1 MDPYILAV
9 AFYVLF
15 LIGVGIYKSR
25 SVKSQDDFMV
35 AGRKTST
42 FF

>member
-1 MDPYILAV
+1 MDPYIVAV
-9 AFYVLF
+9 VVYVAF

-35 AGRKTST
+35 A
-42 FF
+42 